1 MTVVQAGVPA
11 GQNLGALVEA
21 DGSEWIRDCFG
32 GEGDGFLEVW
42 GLSTG
47 VGAMWK

>member
-11 GQNLGALVEA
+11 GQNLGALVET